1 MFSIAYHS
9 IYNHPVPENHRFP
22 MEKYQLLPKQLL
34 LEGIVTEDCFFKPE
48 KASLQDIYLAHNSDY
63 VNRYTQLQLTDKE
76 RRKTG
81 FVHCQQLIDRELTLV
96 QGTID
101 GALNAFTQK
110 VAFNIAGGTHHA
122 FSGHGE
128 GFCMLNDQAVA
139 AAYLLKHNKVSKIL
153 IVDLD
158 VHQGNGTAEIF
169 KNNPQVFTFS
179 MHGKSNYPFK
189 KEQSNIDIDLE
200 DGTTDEIYLT
210 ILENHLEKIIVQ
222 EQPDFIFYQAGV
234 DILAT
239 DKLGKLNCT
248 INGCKQRDEHV
259 FSLAKKYNIP
269 VQCSMGGG
277 YSPNLATI
285 LQAHVN
291 TFKVAKDLFY

>member
-34 LEGIVTEDCFFKPE
+34 LEGIVTEDCFFKPAQ
-48 KASLQDIYLAHNSDY
+48 ASLQDIYLAHNPDY

-101 GALNAFTQK
+101 GALNAFNQK

-139 AAYLLKHNKVSKIL
+139 AAYLLKYNKASKIL

-179 MHGKSNYPFK
+179 MHGKTLKTEIGHREHLTSYRRELLARSIANAAAESIY
-189 KEQSNIDIDLE
+189 DGADYGDLSAGAAASAPVKIAGGDAALYAKISMQKFDSVYVIRAQVSEAE
-200 DGTTDEIYLT
+200 DFANGATTSVTAKVPLPLSAE
-210 ILENHLEKIIVQ
+210 EKRLIWS
-222 EQPDFIFYQAGV
+222 
-234 DILAT
+234 T
-239 DKLGKLNCT
+239 
-248 INGCKQRDEHV
+248 
-259 FSLAKKYNIP
+259 
-269 VQCSMGGG
+269 
-277 YSPNLATI
+277 
-285 LQAHVN
+285 VN
-291 TFKVAKDLFY
+291 